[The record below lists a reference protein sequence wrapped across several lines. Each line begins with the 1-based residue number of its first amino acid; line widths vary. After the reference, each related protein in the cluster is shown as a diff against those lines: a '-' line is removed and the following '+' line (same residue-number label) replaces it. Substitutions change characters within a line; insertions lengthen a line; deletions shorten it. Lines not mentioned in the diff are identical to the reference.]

1 MSVRSTATDRRTHVQ
16 RTVLQQCCDDIG
28 HHRQGQNTE
37 HGGQDDGTGDL
48 LFIIVEL
55 HGENRTDG
63 GARTGFEQ
71 QDDLGGHAEADM
83 QEAINQQAYRRNQ
96 YQANAD
102 DGENGSVP
110 DHLRK
115 LRACEYHTGD
125 HHTDRSV
132 QPTNL

>member
-1 MSVRSTATDRRTHVQ
+1 MSARSTATDRRTHVQ
-16 RTVLQQCCDDIG
+16 RTVLQQGCDDKG
-28 HHRQGQNTE
+28 GDRQGQDTE
-37 HGGQDDGTGDL
+37 QGGQNDCTGDL

-96 YQANAD
+96 
-102 DGENGSVP
+102 
-110 DHLRK
+110 
-115 LRACEYHTGD
+115 
-125 HHTDRSV
+125 
-132 QPTNL
+132 